1 MERPISI
8 WKLRDAVYG
17 KISVAGDKEKKNK
30 RDNQIRTVKKDVF
43 ELEAE
48 GIVTITE
55 MDEDGK
61 IDNKKN
67 IIYYNHPL
75 SQKKLPFLIEH
86 TFTMTATMEEKQEII
101 QDLITCAGA
110 GNIKKYHCYL
120 ERFSPEYLLDDA
132 GKAKVSKERKYPKT
146 PQMEGEEVVR
156 RAEPCRYTNLH
167 ENMSRIFEAL
177 SNQTGQF
184 FRKISFK
191 LIQYTKSGERAYV
204 DGGKV
209 YTISPYFISS
219 SNGKLW
225 LVGNHEPYHGL
236 SNYPIERM
244 DEIQVLEPGEGRYR
258 PMSELEDENRKLDK
272 YRYVAEHQGGS
283 YGSVEPI
290 ILRVRKTPNAYTVM
304 YHTFD
309 DEFYFL
315 KGGTEEY
322 DRVLVYRT
330 AYFIANWAMMNSR
343 DVIVETPA
351 VQELIRNKMKEL
363 EGLYQTNE

>member
-75 SQKKLPFLIEH
+75 SQEKLPFLIEH

-156 RAEPCRYTNLH
+156 RAEPCHYTNLH

-209 YTISPYFISS
+209 YVISPYFISS

-225 LVGNHEPYHGL
+225 LVGNHEPYQGL

-244 DEIQVLEPGEGRYR
+244 DEIQVLEP
-258 PMSELEDENRKLDK
+258 EDENKKLDK

-283 YGSVEPI
+283 YGSVEPV
-290 ILRVRKTPNAYTVM
+290 ILRVRKTPNAYTIM

-330 AYFIANWAMMNSR
+330 AYFMANWAMMNSR
-343 DVIVETPA
+343 DVIVETPS

>member
-1 MERPISI
+1 
-8 WKLRDAVYG
+8 
-17 KISVAGDKEKKNK
+17 
-30 RDNQIRTVKKDVF
+30 
-43 ELEAE
+43 
-48 GIVTITE
+48 
-55 MDEDGK
+55 
-61 IDNKKN
+61 
-67 IIYYNHPL
+67 
-75 SQKKLPFLIEH
+75 
-86 TFTMTATMEEKQEII
+86 
-101 QDLITCAGA
+101 
-110 GNIKKYHCYL
+110 
-120 ERFSPEYLLDDA
+120 
-132 GKAKVSKERKYPKT
+132 
-146 PQMEGEEVVR
+146 MEGEEVVR

-309 DEFYFL
+309 DEFYFM

-330 AYFIANWAMMNSR
+330 AYFMANWAMMNSR

-351 VQELIRNKMKEL
+351 VQDLIRNKMKEL